1 MVRYSDSHQPKVLI
15 LYASYGEG
23 HLQAAKAIRDA
34 LEEQGNDR
42 IVMVDLMAE
51 SHPWLNEMTRRV
63 YMKSYTH
70 IPHLYGWVYDVT
82 RPMKHNSLFGG
93 FLHSFGRDKIRKLLQ
108 KEQPDAVI
116 HTFPFFALPALHRRQ
131 RRLTRKLHP
140 QASIPT
146 YTVITDFDLHRRWV
160 HPGIGRYFV
169 ATEDMKQELGS
180 LGIPPGRVSVSGIP
194 LGRGFRSSMAPSFE
208 LYEKYG
214 LSPEQPV
221 ILLMPG
227 AQGVMPD
234 CDELCRLLL
243 EQLPDAQIALV
254 CGRNS
259 LLKSSMAD
267 QFEQHAAADR
277 LHLFGYVDQVHEL
290 MALATC
296 LVSKPGGVTL
306 AEAICAGLPLFL
318 YKPVPGQEKNNARY
332 LQSKGAASIAYNA
345 HGMAA
350 AIMRL
355 MNDPEQLQRSRMA
368 VQRLQTEE
376 AAADSIAHHI
386 LQECGWNA
394 KFGQRYS

>member
-1 MVRYSDSHQPKVLI
+1 MVRYSNSHQPKVLI

-34 LEEQGNDR
+34 LEEQGNHR
-42 IVMVDLMAE
+42 TVMVDLMAE

-63 YMKSYTH
+63 YLKSYTH
-70 IPHLYGWVYDVT
+70 IPHLYGWVYDMT

-116 HTFPFFALPALHRRQ
+116 HTFPFFALPALHRR
-131 RRLTRKLHP
+131 RHNKKTIHP
-140 QASIPT
+140 QLAIPT

-160 HPGIGRYFV
+160 HPGIGHYFV
-169 ATEDMKQELGS
+169 ATDDLKQELGS
-180 LGIPPGRVSVSGIP
+180 LSIHPGRVTVSGIP
-194 LGRGFRSSMAPSFE
+194 LGRGFRGTLLPSFE

-214 LSPEQPV
+214 LSPEKPV

-234 CDELCRLLL
+234 CDEMCRLLL

-259 LLKSSMAD
+259 LLKSSIAE
-267 QFEQHAAADR
+267 QFEQHEGAGR
-277 LHLFGYVDQVHEL
+277 LHLFGFVEQVHEL
-290 MALATC
+290 MSLATC

-306 AEAICAGLPLFL
+306 AEAIYAGLPLFL
-318 YKPVPGQEKNNARY
+318 YRPVPGQEKKNARY
-332 LQSKGAASIAYNA
+332 LKSKDAASIAYDPEEL
-345 HGMAA
+345 AA
-350 AIMRL
+350 AIIKL
-355 MNDPEQLQRSRMA
+355 VHNPEQLQRSRMA
-368 VQRLQTEE
+368 VQRLQTED

>member
-1 MVRYSDSHQPKVLI
+1 MVRYPNSHQPKVLI

-42 IVMVDLMAE
+42 TVMVDLMAE

-63 YMKSYTH
+63 YLKSYTH
-70 IPHLYGWVYDVT
+70 IPYLYGWVYDVT

-116 HTFPFFALPALHRRQ
+116 HTFPFFALPSLHH
-131 RRLTRKLHP
+131 RKLKKNMN
-140 QASIPT
+140 IPT

-169 ATEDMKQELGS
+169 ATDDLKQELGS
-180 LGIPPGRVSVSGIP
+180 LGIHPGRVSVSGIP
-194 LGRGFRSSMAPSFE
+194 LGRGFRGTLSPTFE

-214 LSPEQPV
+214 LRADQPV
-221 ILLMPG
+221 ILMMPG

-234 CDELCRLLL
+234 SGELCSHLL
-243 EQLPDAQIALV
+243 EQLPNTQIALV
-254 CGRNS
+254 CGRNNV
-259 LLKSSMAD
+259 LKSSMESQMGHD
-267 QFEQHAAADR
+267 KR
-277 LHLFGYVDQVHEL
+277 LHVFGFVNEVHEL
-290 MALATC
+290 MALSTC

-306 AEAICAGLPLFL
+306 AEAIYAGLPLFL
-318 YKPVPGQEKNNARY
+318 YRPVPGQEKKNALY
-332 LQSKGAASIAYNA
+332 LQSKGAASIAYDPEEL
-345 HGMAA
+345 AA
-350 AIMRL
+350 AITGL
-355 MNDPEQLQRSRMA
+355 VTNPEQLQRSQMA
-368 VQRLQTEE
+368 VQRLQTKE
-376 AAADSIAHHI
+376 AAADNIAHHI
-386 LQECGWNA
+386 LQEYDWNT

>member
-1 MVRYSDSHQPKVLI
+1 MVRYPDSHQPKVLI

-34 LEEQGNDR
+34 LEEQGNNR
-42 IVMVDLMAE
+42 TVMVDLMAE

-63 YMKSYTH
+63 YLKSYTH

-108 KEQPDAVI
+108 KEKPDAVI
-116 HTFPFFALPALHRRQ
+116 HTFPFFALPDLHRR
-131 RRLTRKLHP
+131 RPKKTVLP

-180 LGIPPGRVSVSGIP
+180 LGIHPGRVSVSGIP
-194 LGRGFRSSMAPSFE
+194 LARGFRSSLTPSFE

-234 CDELCRLLL
+234 CDELCRHLL
-243 EQLPDAQIALV
+243 EQHPNAQIALI
-254 CGRNS
+254 CGRNNV
-259 LLKSSMAD
+259 LKSSMAD
-267 QFEQHAAADR
+267 QFKHHAAADR
-277 LHLFGYVDQVHEL
+277 LHLYGYVNQVHEL
-290 MALATC
+290 MALSTC

-332 LQSKGAASIAYNA
+332 LQSKGAASIANDPEE
-345 HGMAA
+345 MAA
-350 AIMRL
+350 AIIKL
-355 MNDPEQLQRSRMA
+355 VNDPEQLKLSEAA
-368 VQRLQTEE
+368 VQRLQTEG
-376 AAADSIAHHI
+376 AAADNIAHHI
-386 LQECGWNA
+386 LLECGWNA

>member
-1 MVRYSDSHQPKVLI
+1 MVRANNSHQPKVLI

-34 LEEQGNDR
+34 LQEQGNTR
-42 IVMVDLMAE
+42 TVMIDLLAE

-93 FLHSFGRDKIRKLLQ
+93 FLHSFGRDKIKKLLQ

-116 HTFPFFALPALHRRQ
+116 HTFPFFALPALHH
-131 RRLTRKLHP
+131 RRLKKTISAP
-140 QASIPT
+140 ISIPT

-169 ATEDMKQELGS
+169 ATDDLKQELGS
-180 LGIPPGRVSVSGIP
+180 LGIHPGRVSVTGIP
-194 LGRGFRSSMAPSFE
+194 LGRGFRSSLLPSFE

-214 LSPEQPV
+214 LDPERPV
-221 ILLMPG
+221 ILVMPG

-243 EQLPDAQIALV
+243 EQHPHAQIALV

-259 LLKSSMAD
+259 LLKQSMASL
-267 QFEQHAAADR
+267 FENHKAADR
-277 LHLFGYVDQVHEL
+277 LHLFGFVDQVHEL
-290 MALATC
+290 MAIATC

-306 AEAICAGLPLFL
+306 AEAIWAGLPLFL
-318 YKPVPGQEKNNARY
+318 YRPVPGQEKKNARY
-332 LQSKGAASIAYNA
+332 LQSKGAASIMNDPEE
-345 HGMAA
+345 MAA
-350 AIMRL
+350 GIIKL
-355 MNDPEQLQRSRMA
+355 ITNPEQLQRSRMA
-368 VQRLQTEE
+368 VQRLQTEDP
-376 AAADSIAHHI
+376 AADSIARHI
-386 LQECGWNA
+386 LRECGWNA

>member
-1 MVRYSDSHQPKVLI
+1 MVRANNGYQPKVLI

-34 LEEQGNDR
+34 LEEAGNNR
-42 IVMVDLMAE
+42 TVMVDLMAE

-63 YMKSYTH
+63 YLKSYTH

-93 FLHSFGRDKIRKLLQ
+93 FLHSFGRDKIKKLLQ

-116 HTFPFFALPALHRRQ
+116 HTFPFFALPALHRR
-131 RRLTRKLHP
+131 RLSKTIHP
-140 QASIPT
+140 GATIPT

-169 ATEDMKQELGS
+169 ATDDLKQELGS
-180 LGIPPGRVSVSGIP
+180 LGIHPGRVSVTGIP
-194 LGRGFRSSMAPSFE
+194 LGRGFQSSLTPSFE
-208 LYEKYG
+208 LFEKYG
-214 LSPEQPV
+214 LHPEKPV

-243 EQLPDAQIALV
+243 EQHPLAQIALV

-259 LLKSSMAD
+259 LLRTSIAD
-267 QFEQHAAADR
+267 QFSSHPSADR
-277 LHLFGYVDQVHEL
+277 LHLFGFVDQVHEL
-290 MALATC
+290 MSLATC

-306 AEAICAGLPLFL
+306 AEAIWAGLPLFL
-318 YKPVPGQEKNNARY
+318 YRPVPGQEKKNARY
-332 LQSKGAASIAYNA
+332 LQSKGAATISYDPERLVTTIIELIRNPDRLERSRIAVLRLRTED
-345 HGMAA
+345 AA
-350 AIMRL
+350 AG
-355 MNDPEQLQRSRMA
+355 
-368 VQRLQTEE
+368 
-376 AAADSIAHHI
+376 SIAHHI